1 MAMPERLLF
10 LTGHLA
16 EPRLRRQLEALKTAD
31 YDFAVVNIGVK
42 VAALMTEAIIKRRLP
57 TPIVADRVIFP
68 GRAGLDA
75 ERLSCY
81 FGVAFARGPDEIV
94 DIPAYLGHH
103 GRAVTLD
110 HYDIRIFSEIVDA
123 ARLETNQLL
132 DRARRLVAA
141 GADVIDLGCVPGVS
155 FPHLETVIN
164 ALKAEKIRV
173 SVDSGDPREL
183 RRGALAGADFLLSLT
198 EATLDII
205 KGTIAVPVLIP
216 EPHGDLVS
224 LIRAAGEARARGISF
239 LLDPILDPIHAGFS
253 ASLARYMALREALP
267 DAEIMMGTGNVT
279 ELTDADSAGVT
290 ALLLGA
296 CSELNIRNVL
306 TVQVSP
312 HTRCTLAEH
321 DIGRRIM
328 YAARADGTPPR
339 LYSEALLQVH
349 DRAPWPLGAADLAEE
364 SAQLRDG
371 NFRIAVAEDGIHV
384 FNNRLHHVAREAL
397 AFFPLLNV
405 DEDGAHAFYLG
416 AELAKAEI
424 AFRLGKR
431 YVQDAPLDFG
441 IAAPIAPQDRTRHAE
456 IGHTLRGRGDV
467 AHP

>member
-1 MAMPERLLF
+1 MAERLLF

-16 EPRLRRQLEALKTAD
+16 EQRLRRQLEVIKTAD
-31 YDFAVVNIGVK
+31 YDCSVVNIGVK

-57 TPIVADRVIFP
+57 MPIIADRVIFP
-68 GRAGLDA
+68 GRASLDA
-75 ERLSCY
+75 EQLSY
-81 FGVAFARGPDEIV
+81 HFGVPFVRGPDEIA

-103 GRAVTLD
+103 GRAAALD
-110 HYDIRIFSEIVDA
+110 QYDIRIFSEIVDA
-123 ARLETNQLL
+123 PRLETNELL
-132 DRARRLVAA
+132 DRARRLMAA
-141 GADVIDLGCVPGVS
+141 GADVIDLGCMPGVS
-155 FPHLETVIN
+155 FPHLETAISV
-164 ALKAEKIRV
+164 LKEEKILV
-173 SVDSGDPREL
+173 SVDSGNLSEL

-198 EATLDII
+198 EKTLDII
-205 KGTIAVPVLIP
+205 KGTATVPVLIS
-216 EPHGDLVS
+216 EPHGDLAS
-224 LIRAAGEARARGISF
+224 LVRAAGEAKARGIPF
-239 LLDPILDPIHAGFS
+239 LLDPILDPIHVGFS
-253 ASLARYMALREALP
+253 ASLARYVALREALP
-267 DAEIMMGTGNVT
+267 DAEMMMGTGNVT

-312 HTRCTLAEH
+312 HTRRTLAEH
-321 DIGRRIM
+321 DIARRIM
-328 YAARADGTPPR
+328 HAARADGTPPR

-349 DRAPWPLGAADLAEE
+349 DRAPWPLDTADLAEE
-364 SAQLRDG
+364 SAKVRDG

-384 FNNRLHHVAREAL
+384 FNNRFHHVASEAL

-405 DEDGAHAFYLG
+405 DGDGPHAFYLG
-416 AELAKAEI
+416 FELAKAEL

-441 IAAPIAPQDRTRHAE
+441 IAAPIAPQDRTRQAE
-456 IGHTLRGRGDV
+456 IEHTLRGRGDV